1 MAKNYGYWK
10 TRAMKRIKLHWI
22 GFPYWRDV
30 TSKSDKTDI
39 SLSPAS
45 KNTDTSKWRNQT
57 YRSEMSL
64 HRDLS
69 QTCRKKEKKKAIPRL
84 SLPPWRQ
91 MITIIPIRFTLCK
104 HRSFCTNFYT
114 ANGCCILV
122 RVLCYISVTFT
133 VGNICVFFS
142 FKRHSFI
149 NNNLSF
155 RNKFVFCYFRTF
167 VWLFTSFG
175 STLFNIEG
183 GYR

>member
-1 MAKNYGYWK
+1 MTESNVPFGNV
-10 TRAMKRIKLHWI
+10 TTQRPLSDLLEKRK
-22 GFPYWRDV
+22 
-30 TSKSDKTDI
+30 
-39 SLSPAS
+39 
-45 KNTDTSKWRNQT
+45 
-57 YRSEMSL
+57 
-64 HRDLS
+64 
-69 QTCRKKEKKKAIPRL
+69 KKKAIPRH

-91 MITIIPIRFTLCK
+91 MITIIPIRSTLCK

-133 VGNICVFFS
+133 GSNICVFFS

-149 NNNLSF
+149 SNNLSF

-175 STLFNIEG
+175 STSFNIEG
-183 GYR
+183 GYRQQIDCSFLLIVIIIYKRIRYKSGDLLINVALKRIIINPVILTYL